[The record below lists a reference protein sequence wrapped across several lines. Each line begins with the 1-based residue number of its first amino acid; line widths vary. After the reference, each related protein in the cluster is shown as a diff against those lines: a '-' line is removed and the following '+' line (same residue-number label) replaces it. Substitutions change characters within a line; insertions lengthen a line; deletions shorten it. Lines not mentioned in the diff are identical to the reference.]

1 MRKVIVPKVESPKI
15 GSFLKVLRKKFYLSQ
30 EEIAKRI
37 GVSRPTLIKIE
48 SDKADVTLVQAKKLA
63 DFYNIS
69 LNDLLRAEDTVN
81 YNVRS
86 NLKDLVKTDTLSK
99 FNKEDGI
106 AKLKEVIMYLWAELS
121 GNPEYFEP
129 YNQNIIFLIEVNHF
143 KKFGSPIFGLKY
155 IKNNFGPVSKI
166 YSQIINELQLSKKL
180 ELINSNKFTFPNI
193 KYLPLEVP
201 NFSKISA
208 DEKISIDQ
216 IITTVKNNSVG
227 IVNELMGKVE
237 QYQVAQE
244 GSDIN
249 IYSQKG

>member
-15 GSFLKVLRKKFYLSQ
+15 GSFLKVLRKKFFLSQ

-86 NLKDLVKTDTLSK
+86 NLKDLVKPDILSG
-99 FNKEDGI
+99 FDKEDGI
-106 AKLKEVIMYLWAELS
+106 SKLKEVIIYLWGRLS

-129 YNQNIIFLIEVNHF
+129 YNQNIIFLIEVDYF

-155 IKNNFGPVSKI
+155 IKNKFGPVSKI
-166 YSQIINELQLSKKL
+166 YSQIVNELLLSKKI
-180 ELINSNKFTFPNI
+180 ELINSNKFVFPNI
-193 KYLPLEVP
+193 KYLPLEAP

-208 DEKISIDQ
+208 NEKIAIDQ
-216 IITTVKNNSVG
+216 IITTVENGGVSIIND
-227 IVNELMGKVE
+227 LMGKVE
-237 QYQVAQE
+237 QYQITQE
-244 GSDIN
+244 GSEID